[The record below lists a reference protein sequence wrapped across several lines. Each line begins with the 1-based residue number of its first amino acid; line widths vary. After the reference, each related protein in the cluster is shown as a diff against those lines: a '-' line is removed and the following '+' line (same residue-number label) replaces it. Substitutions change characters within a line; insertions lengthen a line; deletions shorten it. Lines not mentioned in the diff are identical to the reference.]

1 MYISHILHI
10 FLQIPNWRDPI
21 IPVIIVTSAA
31 TAFFTDAVLTDE
43 LVVAFKSVTVA
54 DDSAIKDKTSAI
66 SWACQSTK
74 TLSWVEQSTQ
84 I

>member
-1 MYISHILHI
+1 M
-10 FLQIPNWRDPI
+10 PNQRDPI
-21 IPVIIVTSAA
+21 IAVITSAT

-54 DDSAIKDKTSAI
+54 EDSAIMDKTSAI

-74 TLSWVEQSTQ
+74 TLSWVEQSKSK
-84 I
+84 IL